1 MKRELTR
8 TITAVLLAAC
18 LIAGSA
24 APAFASGFEGY
35 TWIDHKDLTR
45 SDLQYKG
52 WDSSRFDALLEQ
64 LENMDASAPDSEFL
78 RVYEDLL
85 AEYDELYDQYVLA
98 DAAYYADVNDDKAAA
113 ASDEMLE
120 KRTEAED
127 DFFMAMQ
134 RVLHG
139 PKGKLLRSQLDDLWV
154 DWIETYIEES
164 DELEALY
171 MEENRLVQEYYSGI
185 AEAEENAGSN
195 EEYYE
200 MINELCGP
208 VFLELVQVRDEI
220 AEWNGYDNYYE
231 YAFDSYGRDY
241 DPEDIET
248 LSGIAKDEIVPLFY
262 EIYDTW
268 WELPYPE
275 HVEDFYDE
283 QEILENL
290 AGFLNSIHPDLSEA
304 YDYLLKNKTYD
315 IEWSEK
321 KASTGYTDNL
331 PGYRAAFIFNSPY
344 DNYQDYSDLVHEFGH
359 YNAAF
364 HDPTPAIYMTSV
376 LDVAEIHSQALELLI
391 TRYADELYG
400 EDAPFMTIDVIFR
413 ILNSVLSGCMYDEF
427 QKTVY
432 ENPDMTLDE
441 IDDLAEELCF
451 AYAMDGSGAERYDW
465 IDVSHNFDMPC
476 YYVSYATSA
485 ISALDIWR
493 KSLDD
498 WDGAVDRYMQVTALP
513 SDTGYMEAVKACG
526 MMDFT
531 DRKAVTRLINDIR
544 YYYDTRYGD
553 DTNTGSKNEPKFPFP
568 DLSGK
573 TDVAKRALKT
583 FLTALLTVAVIAT
596 ILVIAVIVLLWKK
609 HKGEE
614 ITNQT
619 PPNPGYTED
628 TSETSS
634 IYQESD
640 DE

>member
-1 MKRELTR
+1 
-8 TITAVLLAAC
+8 
-18 LIAGSA
+18 
-24 APAFASGFEGY
+24 
-35 TWIDHKDLTR
+35 
-45 SDLQYKG
+45 
-52 WDSSRFDALLEQ
+52 
-64 LENMDASAPDSEFL
+64 
-78 RVYEDLL
+78 
-85 AEYDELYDQYVLA
+85 
-98 DAAYYADVNDDKAAA
+98 
-113 ASDEMLE
+113 
-120 KRTEAED
+120 
-127 DFFMAMQ
+127 
-134 RVLHG
+134 
-139 PKGKLLRSQLDDLWV
+139 
-154 DWIETYIEES
+154 
-164 DELEALY
+164 

-185 AEAEENAGSN
+185 AEAEENAGSDN
-195 EEYYE
+195 EYYK
-200 MINELCGP
+200 MINDLCGP
-208 VFLELVQVRDEI
+208 VFVELVQVRDDI
-220 AEWNGYDNYYE
+220 AKWNGYDNYYE
-231 YAFDSYGRDY
+231 YAFESYGRDY
-241 DPEDIET
+241 EHEDIET
-248 LSGIAKDEIVPLFY
+248 LSEIAKDEIVPLFY

-290 AGFLNSIHPDLSEA
+290 AGFICSIHPDLSEA
-304 YDYLLKNKTYD
+304 YWYLLNNKTYD

-331 PGYRAAFIFNSPY
+331 PAYRAAFIFNSPY

-359 YNAAF
+359 YNAAY

-391 TRYADELYG
+391 THFADELYG
-400 EDAPFMTIDVIFR
+400 EDAPFMTLDVIFR
-413 ILNSVLSGCMYDEF
+413 MLNSVLSGCMYDEF

-432 ENPDMTLDE
+432 ENPDMTLEE

-485 ISALDIWR
+485 VSALDIWR
-493 KSLDD
+493 KSLDG
-498 WDGAVDRYMQVTALP
+498 WEGAVDRYMQVTALP
-513 SDTGYMEAVKACG
+513 SDTGYMKAVKTCG
-526 MMDFT
+526 LMDFT

-544 YYYDTRYGD
+544 YYYDTHYVDG
-553 DTNTGSKNEPKFPFP
+553 TYTGPKNEPKNPLPSLFGR
-568 DLSGK
+568 DDRVKEIARNLLK
-573 TDVAKRALKT
+573 AVLVVAGAATVLAIAL
-583 FLTALLTVAVIAT
+583 
-596 ILVIAVIVLLWKK
+596 IAVLWKK